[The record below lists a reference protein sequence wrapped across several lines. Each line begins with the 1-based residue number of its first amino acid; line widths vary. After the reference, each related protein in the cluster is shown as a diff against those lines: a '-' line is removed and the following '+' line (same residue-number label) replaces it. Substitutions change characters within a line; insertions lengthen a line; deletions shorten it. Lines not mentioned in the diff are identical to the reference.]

1 MTILLVKDWNPILQ
15 DTDKDLFPNG
25 IKHDSL
31 TPPNTMKKKKIIKVK
46 GKFTLKKNSE
56 KKRHSLPFNS
66 RVCCSTWQQSW
77 EAVQFTSPST
87 KAAKAEPEIFKGSL

>member
-31 TPPNTMKKKKIIKVK
+31 TPANTMN
-46 GKFTLKKNSE
+46 FEKKN
-56 KKRHSLPFNS
+56 KL
-66 RVCCSTWQQSW
+66 
-77 EAVQFTSPST
+77 
-87 KAAKAEPEIFKGSL
+87 